1 MFKVDSKGNE
11 TVLYRFTDGADGG
24 FPVGRLLRDAAGN
37 LYGTASGGGNF
48 GCFNGAGC
56 GVVFK
61 LDTILRETVLYTF
74 SGGVDGEYPYA
85 GLVRDFSGNLYGTT
99 LDGGSAGWGVVFKLD
114 TMGAETVLHSFGG
127 GSDGAYPPGKK
138 SGTRRA
144 TFMELPEGDL
154 SCQGGCGTVFEVTA
168 HASRIAQD
176 YFTGYLY
183 RTPLDSQF
191 GTVLAAL
198 PFSP

>member
-127 GSDGAYPPGKK
+127 GSDGAYPPGNLLRD
-138 SGTRRA
+138 SAGNLYGVA
-144 TFMELPEGDL
+144 GGGGNL
-154 SCQGGCGTVFEVTA
+154 SCQGGCGTVFEVT
-168 HASRIAQD
+168 
-176 YFTGYLY
+176 
-183 RTPLDSQF
+183 P
-191 GTVLAAL
+191 
-198 PFSP
+198 